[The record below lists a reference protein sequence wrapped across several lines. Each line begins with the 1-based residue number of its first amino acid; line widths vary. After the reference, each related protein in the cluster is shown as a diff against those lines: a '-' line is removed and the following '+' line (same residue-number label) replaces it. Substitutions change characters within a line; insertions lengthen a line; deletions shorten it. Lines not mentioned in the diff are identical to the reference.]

1 MAKTVQHK
9 HPNRAQKAIKIALTM
24 VAIGLTLLIA
34 GVSYLWFGPTGDDV
48 ANGWFVASTVTGVT
62 ILLLSPVIYFSYME
76 DLEPDAYLHEK
87 Q

>member
-9 HPNRAQKAIKIALTM
+9 HPNRAQKALNIAVSM
-24 VAIGLTLLIA
+24 VAAGLALLIM
-34 GVSYLWFGPTGDDV
+34 GVAYLWFGPTGGDV
-48 ANGWFVASTVTGVT
+48 VNGWFVATTVAGVT

-76 DLEPDAYLHEK
+76 DLEPEAYLHEK